1 MLHELSVS
9 QVFIKSFAMWILM
22 LISLVSLTYAIER
35 ILYFVRN
42 RKDIREFCQRI
53 KVMIAENRFA
63 EIISVCR
70 REPAPVSRMVESGL
84 AEPDRD
90 TVIIYE
96 LMTNVINTEKV
107 HMENNVGVIG
117 TASHIAPLVGLLG
130 TVVGII
136 KSFQSIASTGQGGGE
151 VIAVGVA
158 EALVTTAA
166 GICIAVP
173 AVILYNYLV
182 RKISVNVQALS
193 IVRDE
198 IITELKIRNAEKKE
212 DV

>member
-1 MLHELSVS
+1 MLQELSIS
-9 QVFIKSFAMWILM
+9 QVFLKSFAMWIL
-22 LISLVSLTYAIER
+22 LIISIVCLAYAIER
-35 ILYFVRN
+35 ILYFIRN

-53 KVMIAENRFA
+53 KKMIAENQFA
-63 EIISVCR
+63 EIISTCR
-70 REPAPVSRMVESGL
+70 KEPSPVARMVEKGL

-96 LMTNVINTEKV
+96 LMTNVINREKV

-136 KSFQSIASTGQGGGE
+136 KSFRSIASSGGGGGE
-151 VIAVGVA
+151 VIALGVS

-173 AVILYNYLV
+173 AVIVYNYLV

-198 IITELKIRNAEKKE
+198 IITELKIRALEKKE
-212 DV
+212 NV